1 MKLPVTKSSR
11 DQKGTAVLVV
21 IALLAIVLVFVT
33 GNLRALHLLRND
45 LRIVEAQQTNR
56 LARVELVTN
65 ASPPAPFKTEREP
78 VPGSPAPK

>member
-33 GNLRALHLLRND
+33 AKF
-45 LRIVEAQQTNR
+45 
-56 LARVELVTN
+56 
-65 ASPPAPFKTEREP
+65 SERED
-78 VPGSPAPK
+78 GGG